1 VTMDRACSFSFLVSE
16 KDHGKRLDQF
26 LAAGV
31 PGSTMGLSRSQA
43 KKLIEEGRVLIDGK
57 PGRPSLHVKA
67 GNQLSATLPGPRH
80 LSIEPEPVPLSVL
93 YEDASIIVIDK
104 PPGLVVHPAPGNPAG
119 TLVNALIHHC
129 RNLAGIDPLSDGQI
143 SEGQVS
149 GWPLSEGQKSG
160 DRSEEGLRPGI
171 VHRLDKETSGVMVV
185 AKDEGAYQ
193 ALTKQFKNRTI
204 DKVYLAIARG
214 RFTQEEGVI
223 DLAIGRHPTERK
235 RMSTRSPRMRR
246 AKAALTRWRVLERL
260 NGVTLLEI
268 SPKTGRTHQIR
279 VHLSAMGHPLLGD
292 PLYGR
297 GRALQDH
304 TLKECSRRLGRQALH
319 AHRLDLTHPATGK
332 RLQFISPLP
341 ADMREVLD
349 WLRSE
354 KKTSDTRLQT
364 SD

>member
-1 VTMDRACSFSFLVSE
+1 MDRTCSFSFLVSE

-43 KKLIEEGRVLIDGK
+43 KKLIEEGRVLTDGK

-67 GNQLSATLPGPRH
+67 GNQVSATLPGPRH

-104 PPGLVVHPAPGNPAG
+104 PPGLVVHPAPGNPSG

-129 RNLAGIDPLSDGQI
+129 RNLARIDQI
-143 SEGQVS
+143 SEGQK
-149 GWPLSEGQKSG
+149 SEN
-160 DRSEEGLRPGI
+160 RSEEGLRPGI
-171 VHRLDKETSGVMVV
+171 VHRLDKETSGVIVV

-193 ALTKQFKNRTI
+193 DLTKQFKNRTI

>member
-1 VTMDRACSFSFLVSE
+1 MDRACSFSFLVSE
-16 KDHGKRLDQF
+16 KDHGKRVDQF

-67 GNQLSATLPGPRH
+67 GNQVSATLPGPRH

-104 PPGLVVHPAPGNPAG
+104 PPGLVVHPAPGNPSG

-129 RNLAGIDPLSDGQI
+129 RNLARIDQI
-143 SEGQVS
+143 SEGQK
-149 GWPLSEGQKSG
+149 PEN
-160 DRSEEGLRPGI
+160 RSEEGLRPGI
-171 VHRLDKETSGVMVV
+171 VHRLDKETSGVIVV

-193 ALTKQFKNRTI
+193 DLTKQFKNRTI

-260 NGVTLLEI
+260 DGVTLLEI

-319 AHRLDLTHPATGK
+319 AHRLDLTHPATGE

-349 WLRSE
+349 WLRSQ
-354 KKTSDTRLQT
+354 KKTSDTRLQA

>member
-1 VTMDRACSFSFLVSE
+1 MDRACSFSFLVSE
-16 KDHGKRLDQF
+16 KDHGKRVDQF

-67 GNQLSATLPGPRH
+67 GNQVSATLPGPRH

-104 PPGLVVHPAPGNPAG
+104 PPGLVVHPAPGNPSG

-129 RNLAGIDPLSDGQI
+129 RNLARIDQI
-143 SEGQVS
+143 SEGQK
-149 GWPLSEGQKSG
+149 PEN
-160 DRSEEGLRPGI
+160 RSEEGLRPGI
-171 VHRLDKETSGVMVV
+171 VHRLDKETSGVIVV

-193 ALTKQFKNRTI
+193 DLTKQFKNRTI

-246 AKAALTRWRVLERL
+246 TKAALTRWRVLERL
-260 NGVTLLEI
+260 DGVTLLEI

-319 AHRLDLTHPATGK
+319 AHRLDLTHPATGE